1 MGRFRFR
8 IKEHTIFYRTGLE
21 PLDLEF
27 RGLNRSNGDRD
38 LMNIRN
44 SIIQES
50 ALEIKKHQS
59 LLIACM
65 PFILLPVETGIDLVL
80 IIGFR

>member
-38 LMNIRN
+38 LLNITN

-50 ALEIKKHQS
+50 ALEIKKTS
-59 LLIACM
+59 KFANCVYA
-65 PFILLPVETGIDLVL
+65 FSFTSSRDWY
-80 IIGFR
+80 